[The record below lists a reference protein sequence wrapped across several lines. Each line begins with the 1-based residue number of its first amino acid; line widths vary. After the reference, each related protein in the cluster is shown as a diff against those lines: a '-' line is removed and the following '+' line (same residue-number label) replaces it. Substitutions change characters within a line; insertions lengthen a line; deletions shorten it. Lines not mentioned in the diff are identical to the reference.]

1 MSSLVDLRH
10 LVILKKSELDA
21 LQREYDCFEALE
33 EECDEK
39 AEAAD
44 RVIEE
49 LWGWLSTRR
58 EVIRR
63 GNKLLDLLAD
73 RT

>member
-21 LQREYDCFEALE
+21 LQREYDRCEALE

-49 LWGWLSTRR
+49 LWGRLST
-58 EVIRR
+58 
-63 GNKLLDLLAD
+63 L
-73 RT
+73 